1 MSGDEIMN
9 KDLYSKFPYVLKN
22 KLMNNEIKFP
32 SSTEFDYEPLRVYR
46 AVSRKCDDNSGV
58 SLNDFKSYFEL
69 KKKPRGV
76 TRNLEG
82 DATYYGVSSFLD
94 KKIVKQLMNFPN
106 PNKKLAEGYVFSEGG
121 PQCTDDKHV
130 CWWLYDGVDVSE
142 FKIVEEDNDNG

>member
-76 TRNLEG
+76 IDNLEG
-82 DATYYGVSSFLD
+82 NAKYYGVSSFLD
-94 KKIVKQLMNFPN
+94 KKIVKQLMKFPN
-106 PNKKLAEGYVFSEGG
+106 LNKKLAEGFVFSEGG

-130 CWWLYDGVDVSE
+130 CWWLYEGVDVSG
-142 FKIVEEDNDNG
+142 FKIVEEG